1 MKCAISWT
9 QRVGRCRMTY
19 FGADGAQAQYERT
32 NSFKRALYAVPLA
45 LRSFPRPALD
55 AVRTAK
61 DLQADSTHRSA
72 PLESHYQGPA
82 SLC

>member
-1 MKCAISWT
+1 MWDD
-9 QRVGRCRMTY
+9 VGWCTS
-19 FGADGAQAQYERT
+19 GLTAHKAQYERT
-32 NSFKRALYAVPLA
+32 NSSKHVLYAVPLV

-55 AVRTAK
+55 AVRTAE
-61 DLQADSTHRSA
+61 DLRADSTHRSA